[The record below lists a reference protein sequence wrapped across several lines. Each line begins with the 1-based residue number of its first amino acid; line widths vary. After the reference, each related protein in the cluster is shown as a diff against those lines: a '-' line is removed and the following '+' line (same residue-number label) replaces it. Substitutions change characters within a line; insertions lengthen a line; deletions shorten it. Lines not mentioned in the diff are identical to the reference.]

1 MKVYMLAITPD
12 PKWSP
17 EILENQGLYLTKEKA
32 LSEGEAMLKKKAYL
46 VEEYERYVECEKQ
59 FSPEEKIMTF
69 REWLMWEDD
78 LVYMAVTE
86 WEVPK
91 EE

>member
-12 PKWSP
+12 PQWSP
-17 EILENQGLYLTKEKA
+17 EHLENKGLFLNKEKA
-32 LSEGEAMLKKKAYL
+32 LSEGEAMLKKSKYL
-46 VEEYERYVECEKQ
+46 LNEYDKYVEIERA
-59 FSPEEKIMTF
+59 FPSEEKIMSF

-78 LVYMAVTE
+78 IPFMEVTE